1 MRAKEPSPTLSS
13 EELEDLQLFLKDWL
27 RHAGRTQA
35 DLRRALRATSIRM
48 PVLVSELQ
56 RIHSQQGLRGL
67 AEQLCQIE
75 TLWYGETI
83 DDPSSPI
90 SLGLQG
96 SDPMD
101 QLDLLLDEIR
111 TASDSEDSSAG
122 LFPRQDEPA

>member
-48 PVLVSELQ
+48 PVLVLELQ

-75 TLWYGETI
+75 TLWYGE
-83 DDPSSPI
+83 DFDAPSTPANP
-90 SLGLQG
+90 GVRG
-96 SDPMD
+96 ADPMD

-111 TASDSEDSSAG
+111 AASEESSAACLPG
-122 LFPRQDEPA
+122 QDELT

>member
-13 EELEDLQLFLKDWL
+13 EELDDLQLFLKDWL

-48 PVLVSELQ
+48 PVLVSELE

-67 AEQLCQIE
+67 AEQLCEIE
-75 TLWYGETI
+75 TLWYGEDI
-83 DDPSSPI
+83 DGPSSPAA
-90 SLGLQG
+90 SVLRG

-111 TASDSEDSSAG
+111 TASEDSSAA
-122 LFPRQDEPA
+122 FFRRQDEPV

>member
-13 EELEDLQLFLKDWL
+13 EELDDLQLFLKDWL

-48 PVLVSELQ
+48 PVLVSELE

-67 AEQLCQIE
+67 AEQLCEIE
-75 TLWYGETI
+75 TLWYGEDI
-83 DDPSSPI
+83 DGPSSPAA
-90 SLGLQG
+90 SGLRG

-111 TASDSEDSSAG
+111 TASEDSSAA
-122 LFPRQDEPA
+122 FSPRQDEPV

>member
-13 EELEDLQLFLKDWL
+13 EELEDLQLFWKDWL

-75 TLWYGETI
+75 TLWYVESI
-83 DDPSSPI
+83 DDPSSSI
-90 SLGLQG
+90 SLGLRG
-96 SDPMD
+96 SDPLD

-111 TASDSEDSSAG
+111 TASDSEDASAA

>member
-48 PVLVSELQ
+48 PVLVLELQ
-56 RIHSQQGLRGL
+56 RIHAQQGLGGL

-75 TLWYGETI
+75 TLWYGEDSDT
-83 DDPSSPI
+83 PC
-90 SLGLQG
+90 SLELQG
-96 SDPMD
+96 GLRTPDPKD

-111 TASDSEDSSAG
+111 SASEDPSAAF
-122 LFPRQDEPA
+122 LPHQDEPD

>member
-27 RHAGRTQA
+27 RHSGRTQA

-75 TLWYGETI
+75 TQWCGETI
-83 DDPSSPI
+83 DDPSRPA

-111 TASDSEDSSAG
+111 TASDSEDASAA